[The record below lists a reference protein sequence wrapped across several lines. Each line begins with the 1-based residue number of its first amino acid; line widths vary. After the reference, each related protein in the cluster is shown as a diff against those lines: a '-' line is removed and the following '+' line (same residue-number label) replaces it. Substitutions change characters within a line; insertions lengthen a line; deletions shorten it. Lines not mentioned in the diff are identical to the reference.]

1 MNYRSPL
8 SIYVVWHPNFKAGKR
23 YADLIYKT
31 FNRDTEFALAR
42 NLNIPVFYR
51 SEPDEITKVPIPI
64 PFDEADRNAV
74 VVLIDDELF
83 QSAGWDTYVKDEIL
97 TKISSDPES
106 RIYPI
111 AFSRNAYRLEEDS
124 LSRIQ
129 FIKADGLKNEDKERE
144 FKERWRHIRS
154 RLLHDFSRLMY
165 NIESV
170 SDTAEQV
177 QKGYSAKAKP
187 PVKLFL
193 SHAKVDGLDLAQ
205 QLKRHIQDE
214 HQLDTF
220 FDANEIAASYR
231 FDTQILDQFNENT
244 AVVAV
249 LTDQYATRE
258 WCKLEA
264 STAKRK
270 KCPLVVVQHI
280 ENGEIRSFPYLGNV
294 STLRWNNNL
303 QDIIDLTLIQVLNAR
318 FAKKYLQKHIEV
330 YGLKE
335 KYQCMIFTNPPELFN
350 YLDILA
356 EDEADR
362 QVGLVIY
369 PDPPLAGE
377 EQAIIQKA
385 MPKVKFTTPLQS
397 YQFL

>member
-1 MNYRSPL
+1 MHYFSPL
-8 SIYVVWHPNFKAGKR
+8 SIYVVWHPDFKDGKR
-23 YADLIYKT
+23 FADLIYRT
-31 FNRDTEFALAR
+31 FNRDTEFALTR

-51 SEPDEITKVPIPI
+51 SEPDEETQVPIPI

-74 VVLIDDELF
+74 VILIDDELF
-83 QSAGWDTYVKDEIL
+83 QSSGWDTYVKEEIVI
-97 TKISSDPES
+97 KIGNVPES
-106 RIYPI
+106 RMYPV
-111 AFSRNAYRLEEDS
+111 ALSRNAYRLEEDS
-124 LSRIQ
+124 LSRLQ
-129 FIKADGLKNEDKERE
+129 FIRADGLKNEDKEKE

-165 NIESV
+165 DIESV
-170 SDTAEQV
+170 GNTAEQL
-177 QKGYSAKAKP
+177 QKGYNAKPNP

-193 SHAKVDGLDLAQ
+193 SHAKVDGLDLALK
-205 QLKRHIQDE
+205 LKRHIQDE

-231 FDTQILDQFNENT
+231 FDTQILKQFNENT
-244 AVVAV
+244 AVIAV
-249 LTDQYATRE
+249 LTDKYATRE
-258 WCKLEA
+258 WCKLEV
-264 STAKRK
+264 SMAKRN

-303 QDIIDLTLIQVLNAR
+303 QDVIDLTLIQVLNAR
-318 FAKKYLQKHIEV
+318 FAKKYLQKHIEL
-330 YGLKE
+330 YDLRK
-335 KYQCMIFTNPPELFN
+335 KYQCMIFSNPPELFN

-356 EDEADR
+356 EDKKDR

-369 PDPPLAGE
+369 PDPPLIGE
-377 EQAIIQKA
+377 EQAILQEI
-385 MPKVKFTTPLQS
+385 MPKVIFTTPLQS